1 MNKITVLAEK
11 NSVIQQFLT
20 EIRDKRIQTDRLRF
34 NRNIERIGEI
44 LAYELSKELV
54 YKDVETETP
63 LTTTSTKILTT
74 QPVIASVLRAGLPLQ
89 QGIANYFDNAD
100 RAFISAYRKY
110 LDDSSFEIELD
121 YLASPNLKGRTL
133 IFADPMLAT
142 GKSALLT
149 LNSLL
154 SKGEPAHTHIV
165 AVVASR
171 QGLANLNANL
181 KNVSFWIGAV
191 DDALN
196 SHSYIV
202 PGLGDAGDL
211 AFGLKE

>member
-121 YLASPNLKGRTL
+121 YLASPKLKGRTL

>member
-20 EIRDKRIQTDRLRF
+20 EIRDKDIQKDRLRF

-44 LAYELSKELV
+44 LAYELSKELA
-54 YKDVETETP
+54 YKEVETETP
-63 LTTTSTKILTT
+63 LTKTTTKVLAS
-74 QPVIASVLRAGLPLQ
+74 QPVIASVLRAGVPLQ
-89 QGIANYFDNAD
+89 QGIANFFDGAD
-100 RAFISAYRKY
+100 RAFISAFRNY

-142 GKSALLT
+142 GKSILLT

-154 SKGEPAHTHIV
+154 SKGEPVHTHIV
-165 AVVASR
+165 SVVASK

-181 KNVSFWIGAV
+181 KNVSFWIAAV
-191 DDALN
+191 DDDLN